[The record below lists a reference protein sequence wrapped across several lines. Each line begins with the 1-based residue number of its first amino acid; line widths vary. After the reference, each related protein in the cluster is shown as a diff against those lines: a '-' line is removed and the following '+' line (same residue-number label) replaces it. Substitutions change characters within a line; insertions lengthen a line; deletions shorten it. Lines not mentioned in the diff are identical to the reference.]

1 MRCCS
6 AAKTSASAYSG
17 RFFLKKA
24 PMSSS
29 FSSRFFNPLMLWTDV
44 ALKTQEMLV
53 SSGSVIQIRT
63 ERMAKAGL
71 APSAADLAEFQ
82 LMSHE
87 KLAAASESSTAIV
100 NQLHTASYSL
110 MNRSVRDWLSGVTA
124 FMGLATSLTPAQ
136 AAAHS
141 HELLHAGNRAVATA
155 TQMGSASAR
164 VVQRGLKPIH
174 AKATANA
181 RRLGAQPEA

>member
-1 MRCCS
+1 MRCCG

-110 MNRSVRDWLSGVTA
+110 MNRSVRIWITEPDDRSISWVLS
-124 FMGLATSLTPAQ
+124 ATSV
-136 AAAHS
+136 HS
-141 HELLHAGNRAVATA
+141 
-155 TQMGSASAR
+155 MK
-164 VVQRGLKPIH
+164 GLKKRELNEEGMS
-174 AKATANA
+174 AFFRE
-181 RRLGAQPEA
+181 RRSL

>member
-1 MRCCS
+1 
-6 AAKTSASAYSG
+6 
-17 RFFLKKA
+17 
-24 PMSSS
+24 MSSS

-44 ALKTQEMLV
+44 ALKTQEMLL
-53 SSGSVIQIRT
+53 SSGSVIQVRT

-71 APSAADLAEFQ
+71 TPSAVDLAEFQ

-87 KLAAASESSTAIV
+87 KLAAASESTTAIA

-110 MNRSVRDWLSGVTA
+110 MNRSARDWLRGVTA
-124 FMGLATSLTPAQ
+124 WVGLATSLTPAQ

-141 HELLHAGNRAVATA
+141 HDLFNAGHRAVATA
-155 TQMGSASAR
+155 THMGSASAR

-181 RRLGAQPEA
+181 RRLGVRPEG

>member
-1 MRCCS
+1 
-6 AAKTSASAYSG
+6 
-17 RFFLKKA
+17 
-24 PMSSS
+24 MSPS

-44 ALKTQEMLV
+44 ALKTQEMLL

-124 FMGLATSLTPAQ
+124 LMGLATSLTPAQ

-141 HELLHAGNRAVATA
+141 HELLNAGNRAVATA
-155 TQMGSASAR
+155 TQLGSASAR